1 MIIEDQGLHL
11 EENTEKEVD
20 LLEKIVDLVILK
32 KEDVLV
38 VEREAIS
45 REIVLKK
52 EEARDHLPIE
62 ININT
67 EEAIEEKEVK
77 VFHHQEAEAEMTRE
91 AREEAAAEVLVA
103 RERAI
108 ALKDVIQKEKKEAKV
123 VNILNKLE
131 LTNKVYL

>member
-1 MIIEDQGLHL
+1 M
-11 EENTEKEVD
+11 
-20 LLEKIVDLVILK
+20 ILK

-45 REIVLKK
+45 RGIALKK
-52 EEARDHLPIE
+52 EEAQDHLPIE

-77 VFHHQEAEAEMTRE
+77 VIHHPEAEAEMTGE
-91 AREEAAAEVLVA
+91 AKLKAAAEVLAA